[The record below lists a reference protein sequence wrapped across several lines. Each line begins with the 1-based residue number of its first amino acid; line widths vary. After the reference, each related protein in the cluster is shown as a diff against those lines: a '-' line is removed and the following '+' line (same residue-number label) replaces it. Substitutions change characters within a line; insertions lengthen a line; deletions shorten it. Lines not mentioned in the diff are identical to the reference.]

1 MKAPTIIV
9 LLPLALLSGC
19 GSAAGELNH
28 DTMAGMAAT
37 ADTGRPS
44 LAVDSAQRRRLGIM
58 TVVARTGELVRV
70 VRLVGRVVP
79 VESARRTVT
88 TKIDGF
94 VERLY
99 VDFTGREVRR
109 GEPLMDIYSPM
120 LVAAQEELLL
130 AARLRRSLGTDAS
143 AEARLHADS
152 LVAASRRRLRFWD
165 IDSAQVAE
173 LEQSGIATRTL
184 TLRAPVDGVVLEKSV
199 VQGQAIMAGAPL
211 LQIADLR
218 QVWLEADAFENDI
231 SLLRTGLMAEVEF
244 DAYPGDRFGGR
255 LTFVYPTLDPV
266 SRTGRVRVELD
277 NARGRVR
284 PGLFGSVRIVAPAG
298 QRGVLI
304 PRQAALVTGDR
315 QLVFVEDS
323 AGRLAPRLVQLGA
336 ESDSLVLVRSGL
348 SAGERVV
355 AAAAFLL
362 DAESNLGEAMAGMAG
377 MDMGGSRDRGAEG
390 SKQPPA
396 ASPPARDSAKRM
408 PDTRGMPMPEHQH
421 EEN

>member
-1 MKAPTIIV
+1 MKALTIVALI
-9 LLPLALLSGC
+9 PLALLVACG
-19 GSAAGELNH
+19 GSAGEAVQ
-28 DTMAGMAAT
+28 DDMAGMAMT

-58 TVVARTGELVRV
+58 TVVARTGDLVRE

-79 VESARRTVT
+79 AETARRTVT
-88 TKIDGF
+88 AKIDGF

-109 GEPLMDIYSPM
+109 GEPLMDLYSPM

-130 AARLRRSLGTDAS
+130 AVRLRRSLGTDAS

-165 IDSAQVAE
+165 IDSAQVVE
-173 LEQSGIATRTL
+173 LERFGAATRTL
-184 TLRAPVDGVVLEKSV
+184 TLRAPVDGVVLEKNV
-199 VQGQAIMAGAPL
+199 VQGQAIMAGVPL
-211 LQIADLR
+211 LEIANLG
-218 QVWLEADAFENDI
+218 QVWLEADAFETDI
-231 SLLRTGLMAEVEF
+231 GLLRTGLMAEVEF

-255 LTFVYPTLDPV
+255 ITYVYPTLDPV
-266 SRTGRVRVELD
+266 SRTGRVRIELD
-277 NARGRVR
+277 NTRGRVR

-377 MDMGGSRDRGAEG
+377 MDMGGS
-390 SKQPPA
+390 PA
-396 ASPPARDSAKRM
+396 PAPTPRRATPPPARDTAKSM
-408 PDTRGMPMPEHQH
+408 PGMPGMPMPEHQH

>member
-1 MKAPTIIV
+1 MKALTIIA
-9 LLPLALLSGC
+9 LLPLALLAAC

-58 TVVARTGELVRV
+58 TVVARTGDLVRE

-79 VESARRTVT
+79 AETARRTVT
-88 TKIDGF
+88 AKIDGF

-130 AARLRRSLGTDAS
+130 AVRLRRSLGTDAS

-173 LEQSGIATRTL
+173 LERSGAATRTL
-184 TLRAPVDGVVLEKSV
+184 TLRAPVDGVVLEKNV
-199 VQGQAIMAGAPL
+199 VQGQAIMASVPL
-211 LQIADLR
+211 LEIADLR
-218 QVWLEADAFENDI
+218 QVWLEADAFETDI
-231 SLLRTGLMAEVEF
+231 GLLRTGLMAEVEF

-255 LTFVYPTLDPV
+255 LTYVYPTLDPV
-266 SRTGRVRVELD
+266 SRTGRVRIELD
-277 NARGRVR
+277 NTRGRVR

-348 SAGERVV
+348 AAGERVV

-377 MDMGGSRDRGAEG
+377 MDMGGSPTPAPTPRRAA
-390 SKQPPA
+390 PPA
-396 ASPPARDSAKRM
+396 ARDTAKSM
-408 PDTRGMPMPEHQH
+408 PGMPGMPMPEHQH